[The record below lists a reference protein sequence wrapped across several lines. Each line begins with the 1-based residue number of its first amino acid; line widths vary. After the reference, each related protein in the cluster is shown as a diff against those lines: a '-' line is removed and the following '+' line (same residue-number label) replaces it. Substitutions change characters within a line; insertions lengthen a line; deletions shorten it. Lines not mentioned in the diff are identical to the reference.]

1 MGAAMDDDRD
11 EFVAVGERTDV
22 AAENEDD
29 EDGHVTPIGTDKV
42 PYATI
47 VLESKD
53 LDGGVARVRDQIDH
67 KMRNAIIIRLLERS
81 I

>member
-53 LDGGVARVRDQIDH
+53 LDGDSDGNEDMMVDSDVSSGW
-67 KMRNAIIIRLLERS
+67 E
-81 I
+81 